1 MSTRPVVID
10 IRATPDFDF
19 LYGRYKLSPWAI
31 PYFSTTMSM
40 RTAADRLSL
49 SADFPGSD
57 AVKWKLNELYQ
68 REIDWPRVER
78 RIVPYL
84 SLPDEPQFFNSLT
97 IALLPM
103 DRDLVGSPHPFS
115 SDFPW
120 SPPALHNEKLFA
132 KILSVGPISCGFWN
146 PWEDFSQ
153 AEAKTGQIRWNSDQ
167 VFAVA
172 LDGQHRLAAIQR
184 FVDGGRYSSGAA
196 SDRIDETS
204 IPVIFVVL
212 DPAFGYVSP
221 TNRPVVDVLRR
232 IFIDLNKHAKIP
244 SRARQ
249 ILLDDK
255 DPASVCV
262 RALVGPALS
271 NDLGELRAEPPL
283 IPLSLVDWH
292 TEQAKFDKGPYVTTI
307 LALDWAVIELTGA
320 KPVQDLM
327 DYNAFSRQLTALR
340 SALDLDLSTAIARL
354 REYKTSGSRPFS
366 MLEAEDE
373 NEIARIA
380 RAFQRLWN
388 PVFVKLLTEFAPYRD
403 LIERRSSEG
412 ALMLDFSNWYR
423 LWYQRQQDKFA
434 GRATKD
440 YDRFLG
446 RLDARTP
453 PVAESQLR
461 QFLKQIEDY
470 KDDNLA
476 FNVVFQRAYF
486 LAFNEFSKIKI
497 EHLDEI
503 LSSGEVD
510 VDVDFDVDFDDI
522 DAADEKNGGG
532 VDFDPAS
539 TEGVPETLVAADNF
553 VCSMNALV
561 DAVPN
566 ILRVDCDFETPGGDT
581 RRFWLGTFLK
591 AESGIDF
598 TQGAS
603 VRGAELLFWAAAVQ
617 AFGGIADPNVRVNFD
632 GFWNTVSHPAGGLAG
647 RIRRSID
654 RFAKGAGKRILAVD
668 GIYDLETEMAREEAR
683 IRLRWLWAQL
693 GL

>member
-1 MSTRPVVID
+1 MSTRPVVVD
-10 IRATPDFDF
+10 IPATPQFDF
-19 LYGRYKLSPWAI
+19 LYGRYKLSSWAI
-31 PYFSTTMSM
+31 PYFSTIMSM
-40 RTAADRLSL
+40 RAAADSLGL
-49 SADFPGSD
+49 SADSPGSD
-57 AVKWKLNELYQ
+57 AVKWKLDELYQ

-84 SLPDEPQFFNSLT
+84 SEMDKPQFFNSLT
-97 IALLPM
+97 IALLPV
-103 DRDLVGSPHPFS
+103 DRNLVRSPQPFS

-120 SPPALHNEKLFA
+120 NPPTLHNEKLFA
-132 KILSVGPISCGFWN
+132 KILPVGPISCGFWN
-146 PWEDFSQ
+146 SWEDFSQ
-153 AEAKTGQIRWNSDQ
+153 AEAKTGQIRWNSKQ

-172 LDGQHRLAAIQR
+172 LDGQHRLAAIQQ

-204 IPVIFVVL
+204 MSVIFVVL

-221 TNRPVVDVLRR
+221 TNRSAVDVLRV

-271 NDLGELRAEPPL
+271 NDLAELQAEPPR

-307 LALDWAVIELTGA
+307 LALDWAVTELTG
-320 KPVQDLM
+320 KPIQDLM
-327 DYNAFSRQLTALR
+327 DYNAFYRQLKALR
-340 SALDLDLSTAIARL
+340 SALDLDLSAAMARL
-354 REYKTSGSRPFS
+354 EEYKKSGSRPFS
-366 MLEAEDE
+366 LLEGEDD
-373 NEIARIA
+373 NEIERIA
-380 RAFQRLWN
+380 AAFRRLWN

-423 LWYQRQQDKFA
+423 LRYQRQQDKFA

-453 PVAESQLR
+453 PIAEPQLTAP
-461 QFLKQIEDY
+461 LKRIEDY
-470 KDDNLA
+470 KADNLA

-486 LAFNEFSKIKI
+486 LAFTEFSKIKI

-503 LSSGEVD
+503 LSSSD
-510 VDVDFDVDFDDI
+510 VDVDFDVDFDDV
-522 DAADEKNGGG
+522 DAADEENSDS
-532 VDFDPAS
+532 VDSDPAT
-539 TEGVPETLVAADNF
+539 TEDVPETLVAADNF
-553 VCSMNALV
+553 VRSMNALV
-561 DAVPN
+561 DAIPD

-591 AESGIDF
+591 PESGIDF

-603 VRGAELLFWAAAVQ
+603 VRGAELLFWAAAIQ
-617 AFGGIADPNVRVNFD
+617 TFGGIANPDNRVDFD
-632 GFWNTVSHPAGGLAG
+632 DFWNTIIHPASGLAG

-654 RFAKGAGKRILAVD
+654 RFAKGTAKRILDAA
-668 GIYDLETEMAREEAR
+668 GIYDAETEKAREEAR
-683 IRLRWLWAQL
+683 DRLRWLWKQL

>member
-1 MSTRPVVID
+1 MSTRPVVVD
-10 IRATPDFDF
+10 IPATPHFDF
-19 LYGRYKLSPWAI
+19 LYGRYKLSSWAI

-40 RTAADRLSL
+40 RAAASSLGL

-57 AVKWKLNELYQ
+57 AVKWKLDELYQ

-84 SLPDEPQFFNSLT
+84 SAMDGPQFFNSLT
-97 IALLPM
+97 IALLPV
-103 DRDLVGSPHPFS
+103 DRDLVGSPQLFS

-120 SPPALHNEKLFA
+120 SPPTLLDEKRFA
-132 KILSVGPISCGFWN
+132 KILPVGPICCGFWN
-146 PWEDFSQ
+146 SWEDFSQ

-172 LDGQHRLAAIQR
+172 LDGQHRLAAIQQ
-184 FVDGGRYSSGAA
+184 FVAGGRYSSVAA
-196 SDRIDETS
+196 SDRVDETS

-221 TNRPVVDVLRR
+221 TNRPVVDVLRV

-271 NDLGELRAEPPL
+271 NDLAELQAEPPR

-292 TEQAKFDKGPYVTTI
+292 TEQAKFDQGPYVTTI
-307 LALDWAVIELTGA
+307 LALDWAITELTGA

-327 DYNAFSRQLTALR
+327 DYNAFYRQLKALR
-340 SALDLDLSTAIARL
+340 AALDLDLSAAMARL
-354 REYKTSGSRPFS
+354 GEYKQSGSRPFS
-366 MLEAEDE
+366 LLEGEDD

-380 RAFQRLWN
+380 AAFQQLWN

-423 LWYQRQQDKFA
+423 LRYQRQQDKFA

-453 PVAESQLR
+453 PIAEPQLSESLER
-461 QFLKQIEDY
+461 IEHY
-470 KDDNLA
+470 KYGNLA

-503 LSSGEVD
+503 LSSNG
-510 VDVDFDVDFDDI
+510 VDVDFDVDFDEV
-522 DAADEKNGGG
+522 DAADEDNS
-532 VDFDPAS
+532 DPIDSDPAP
-539 TEGVPETLVAADNF
+539 TEDVPETLVAADNF
-553 VCSMNALV
+553 VRSMNALV
-561 DAVPN
+561 DAVPD
-566 ILRVDCDFETPGGDT
+566 ILHVDCDFETPGGDT

-603 VRGAELLFWAAAVQ
+603 LRGAELLFWAAAVQ
-617 AFGGIADPNVRVNFD
+617 TFGGVADPDNRVNFD
-632 GFWNTVSHPAGGLAG
+632 GFWNTVAHPASGLAG

-654 RFAKGAGKRILAVD
+654 RFAKGAGKRILAAD
-668 GIYDLETEMAREEAR
+668 GIYDAETERAREEAR